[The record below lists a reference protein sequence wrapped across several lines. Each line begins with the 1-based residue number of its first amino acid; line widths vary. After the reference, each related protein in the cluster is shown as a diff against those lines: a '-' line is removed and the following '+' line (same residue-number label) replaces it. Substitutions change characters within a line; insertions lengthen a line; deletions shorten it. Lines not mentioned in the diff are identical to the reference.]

1 MDADFSRRIRDEI
14 FHAKVLIRSQRNST
28 KTAAAAL
35 ADSEARLDALIEELE
50 SNGSPDQEVQGQ
62 NDRKAHLS
70 QAH

>member
-1 MDADFSRRIRDEI
+1 MDADLSRRIRDEV

-35 ADSEARLDALIEELE
+35 ADSEARLDALIEELD
-50 SNGSPDQEVQGQ
+50 GSPDQEVQGH
-62 NDRKAHLS
+62 DHRTKALS